1 MSTNIVVIFVHQYV
15 KFLTILLTFPFYHMG
30 LFKDFCEGS
39 VCMINNVHSHLH
51 HAKQPMAIFGGDGCL
66 SNGCFLW
73 KKWEFCSEVKKI
85 INVEIKCKRQFI
97 YRLYQHLASFTN
109 IIITNANVNIY
120 IKLIAFQGLIFLRIM
135 N

>member
-39 VCMINNVHSHLH
+39 VCMRNNVHSHFRQ
-51 HAKQPMAIFGGDGCL
+51 AKQPVAIFGGDGCL
-66 SNGCFLW
+66 SNCRFLW
-73 KKWEFCSEVKKI
+73 KKWDFCSEVKKK

-120 IKLIAFQGLIFLRIM
+120 IK

>member
-39 VCMINNVHSHLH
+39 VCMRNNVHSHLR

-66 SNGCFLW
+66 SNGRFLW
-73 KKWEFCSEVKKI
+73 KKWDFCSEVKKKK

-109 IIITNANVNIY
+109 LIITNTNVNIY
-120 IKLIAFQGLIFLRIM
+120 IK

>member
-39 VCMINNVHSHLH
+39 VCMRNNVHSHLRH
-51 HAKQPMAIFGGDGCL
+51 TKQPMAIFRGDGCL
-66 SNGCFLW
+66 NNGRFLW
-73 KKWEFCSEVKKI
+73 KKWDFVLKLKKI

-97 YRLYQHLASFTN
+97 YTDFINTLLLLQ
-109 IIITNANVNIY
+109 
-120 IKLIAFQGLIFLRIM
+120 IFSLPMRM
-135 N
+135 

>member
-30 LFKDFCEGS
+30 PFKDFCEGS
-39 VCMINNVHSHLH
+39 VCMRNNVHSHLH

-66 SNGCFLW
+66 SNGRFLW

>member
-1 MSTNIVVIFVHQYV
+1 MSTNIVAIFVHQYV
-15 KFLTILLTFPFYHMG
+15 KFLTILLTYPFYHMG
-30 LFKDFCEGS
+30 LNKDFCEGS
-39 VCMINNVHSHLH
+39 VCMRNNVHSHLR

-66 SNGCFLW
+66 SNGRFLW
-73 KKWEFCSEVKKI
+73 KKWDFCSEVKKI

>member
-39 VCMINNVHSHLH
+39 VGMRNNVHSHLR

-73 KKWEFCSEVKKI
+73 KKWDFCSEVKKI

-120 IKLIAFQGLIFLRIM
+120 IK

>member
-39 VCMINNVHSHLH
+39 VCMRNNVHSHLH

-66 SNGCFLW
+66 SNGRFLW

-85 INVEIKCKRQFI
+85 INVEIKCERQFI